1 MPTTRIMITKEG
13 KVVIEGIGYVG
24 DECLVDLQKIQQALE
39 SLGVQVNI
47 EVQQKKSEAYVSTSE
62 EVVKQ

>member
-1 MPTTRIMITKEG
+1 MPTTRILITKEG

-47 EVQQKKSEAYVSTSE
+47 EVQQKKSEAYTVSSG